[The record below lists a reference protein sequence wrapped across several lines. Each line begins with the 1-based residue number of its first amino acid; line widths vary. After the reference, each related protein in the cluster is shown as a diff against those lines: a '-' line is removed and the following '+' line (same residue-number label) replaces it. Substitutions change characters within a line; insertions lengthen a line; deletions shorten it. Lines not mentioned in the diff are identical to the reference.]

1 VIRCKKQLNQGF
13 VNAMPSLAS
22 TLDELHAQATQAVDA
37 ATDLTTLDAVR
48 VYWLGKKGQLTQVL
62 KGLKDLSEA
71 ERKAQGAR
79 ANQLQQHLNM
89 LIEQRKTHLQQQDIA
104 AQIEQE
110 RLDVTLPGVV
120 NLPGSKHPVT
130 QVTEQLVAVLNG
142 LGFFIVPE
150 AFSPEVETEYY
161 NFDALNFPANHPA
174 RDMQDTFYTDLAPH
188 IILRSQTSNAQ
199 VRFME
204 KNRPPIQIISPGRVF
219 RNESVNSRKHVQF
232 HQLEGLW
239 VDKGIGLPELKGVL
253 TAFVSRFFGDAPRM
267 RFRNS
272 YFPFTE
278 PSLEI
283 DIWSEERH
291 SWLEI
296 LGAGLVDPNVLQM
309 AGIDP
314 EVYSGFAFGVGI
326 ERMAMLK
333 YGIADIRWFYE
344 NDVRFLRGFTG

>member
-1 VIRCKKQLNQGF
+1 
-13 VNAMPSLAS
+13 MPSLAG
-22 TLDELHAQATQAVDA
+22 TLDELLHQALQDVNNAF
-37 ATDLTTLDAVR
+37 DLPSLDAIR
-48 VYWLGKKGQLTQVL
+48 VQWLGKKGQLTQVL

-71 ERKAQGAR
+71 ERKDQGAK
-79 ANQLQQHLNM
+79 ANQLQQQLAEH
-89 LIEQRKTHLQQQDIA
+89 IEQRRLALQADAIAQQIKS
-104 AQIEQE
+104 ET
-110 RLDVTLPGVV
+110 LDVTLPGVSFPLGTV
-120 NLPGSKHPVT
+120 HPVT
-130 QVTEQLVAVLNG
+130 QVTEQLVGVLRC
-142 LGFFIVPE
+142 LGFQVVPD

-161 NFDALNFPANHPA
+161 NFDALNFPPNHPA

-188 IILRSQTSNAQ
+188 VILRSQTSNAQ

-204 KNRPPIQIISPGRVF
+204 KHKPPIQIMSPGRVF

-253 TAFVSRFFGDAPRM
+253 TAFVSQFFGEAPKM

-283 DIWSEERH
+283 DIWSDERQ

-296 LGAGLVDPNVLQM
+296 LGAGLVDPNVLSM
-309 AGIDP
+309 VGIDP
-314 EVYSGFAFGVGI
+314 DVYSGFAFGVGI

-333 YGIADIRWFYE
+333 YGIADIRWFYD
-344 NDVRFLRGFTG
+344 NDVRFLKGFVGL